1 VTSVAETYDRLW
13 SPLLET
19 VRADALDCV
28 QANLAVLADRHGGE
42 GAHLALGAPLRFD
55 VEPGPRVAASLSY
68 RLAEAHEQLGL
79 RVANRWEGVDGSRL
93 RALADGADPL
103 YVIADAYDLAWTPYA
118 GRRHTEHT
126 FLLSTSDTVV
136 DAYHDETP
144 WGPCRPGVWRLSTA
158 ELDAL
163 PATATA
169 LRFTTEPVAEPPDVL
184 TANARAMTGAVP
196 AAIDAYLA
204 ADHGE
209 DLVLDIWLLGRSRL
223 LHAAWL
229 ARHDRPSPE
238 VDAQAQA
245 WLTLASKSYVAARRS
260 PDGAPTAA
268 VLADV
273 GRLLHED
280 VAVATRLA
288 ARAAVLAAIQEVL
301 RTDESTVRAATGL
314 RDLPNYNSFGLVEI
328 IERAETRL
336 AVVLGD
342 EDLTPEALR
351 DIDSLCATFA
361 RRLAG

>member
-1 VTSVAETYDRLW
+1 MTAVAETYDRVW

-28 QANLAVLADRHGGE
+28 QANLAVLADQHGGE
-42 GAHLALGAPLRFD
+42 GTHLALGAPLRFD

-68 RLAEAHEQLGL
+68 RLAAAHEHLGL
-79 RVANRWEGVDGSRL
+79 RVADRWEGVDGARL
-93 RALADGADPL
+93 RELADEADPL

-144 WGPCRPGVWRLSTA
+144 WGPCRPGVWRLSPA

-163 PATATA
+163 PASATA

-184 TANARAMTGAVP
+184 TANARAMADAVP
-196 AAIDAYLA
+196 AIDAYLSA
-204 ADHGE
+204 EHGE

-238 VDAQAQA
+238 VDAHVQA
-245 WLTLASKSYVAARRS
+245 WLTLASKSFVAARRS

-268 VLADV
+268 VLADL

-280 VAVATRLA
+280 VALAARLA

-301 RTDESTVRAATGL
+301 RIDDSTVRGATSL
-314 RDLPNYNSFGLVEI
+314 RELPNYNSFGLVEI
-328 IERAETRL
+328 IERAEARL
-336 AVVLGD
+336 GVVLGD

-361 RRLAG
+361 RRMAG